1 MDVLTG
7 VVSVLIG
14 GGVLAF
20 IQFLITRSDQKKDK
34 DSAVLKA
41 INDLRV
47 NMDERFH
54 QLDKKVDMVDAKGD
68 ERAAVIARVRILRF
82 ADEMQV
88 GQQHSKDSWDQVMAD
103 ITDYNAYCGSH
114 EGFRNGQTGAT
125 VEYITEQYKTRLEKH
140 DFL

>member
-1 MDVLTG
+1 MDIVTG
-7 VVSVLIG
+7 VASVLLG
-14 GGVLAF
+14 GGILAF
-20 IQFLITRSDQKKDK
+20 IQFLITRSDNKKDK

-47 NMDERFH
+47 SMDERFQ

-68 ERAAVIARVRILRF
+68 ERAAVISRVRILRF
-82 ADEMQV
+82 NDELQSN
-88 GQQHSKDSWDQVMAD
+88 QKHSKDSWDQVMSD
-103 ITDYNAYCGSH
+103 ITDYNSYCDSH

-125 VEYITEQYKTRLEKH
+125 VEYITEQYKARLEKH